1 MANPELTLTGTITE
15 WKKRKKRKSHGF
27 MFAHGEAIVLGKIF
41 IHESRIPTIVKVGQ
55 IVEATKLEKY
65 ESDDDIDCNYMATA
79 INLIHYSE
87 SMNQI
92 KIGVLTL

>member
-1 MANPELTLTGTITE
+1 
-15 WKKRKKRKSHGF
+15 

-41 IHESRIPTIVKVGQ
+41 IHESKIPTIVKVGQ

-79 INLIHYSE
+79 INSLLWEYE
-87 SMNQI
+87 SN
-92 KIGVLTL
+92 KYRRLTLWVTNSGLNYYHFSL